1 MTYRGVHRDT
11 QTCEPAKHHK
21 KELPDGQFKDIK
33 SLEVGVQIPRCIYTE
48 VSKENPSPLFPRVT
62 ITDNCI
68 AVVAFARLDPDC
80 ARKKVRLHQPRIPL
94 WY

>member
-48 VSKENPSPLFPRVT
+48 VSKEKSVQGIESRSWKSVSRVSE
-62 ITDNCI
+62 
-68 AVVAFARLDPDC
+68 VQS
-80 ARKKVRLHQPRIPL
+80 KVR
-94 WY
+94 